1 MLAQIA
7 WFQSNLHRNLDFS
20 KLIFLHESDQLNF
33 VKNLLS
39 NNGGKYTFRYL
50 DRLQLQIGENTPL

>member
-1 MLAQIA
+1 MLAQVA
-7 WFQSNLHRNLDFS
+7 SLQSNLHRNFDFS

-39 NNGGKYTFRYL
+39 NNGGKYKFRYL
-50 DRLQLQIGENTPL
+50 DHLQL